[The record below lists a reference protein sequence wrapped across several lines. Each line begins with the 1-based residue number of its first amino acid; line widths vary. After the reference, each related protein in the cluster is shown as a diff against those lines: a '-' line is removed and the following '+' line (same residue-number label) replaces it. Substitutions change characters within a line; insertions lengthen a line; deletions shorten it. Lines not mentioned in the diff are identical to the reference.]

1 MSVILPATALTPLTG
16 GLAAKASASSMGT
29 SAESLSFSEV
39 FVLSLKTAP
48 VGTKAGAATVITQT
62 VEAVVAKAP
71 EEPQAEGS
79 YPADLLGAMVMAL
92 QTLDRAM
99 PTAPAITTAARSKS
113 APTDPEGLTATQG
126 SHHPAPETA
135 TTAPPIVSAMAA
147 GAPQPVHPAD
157 LTPAPVAA
165 PDAAPT
171 RPATD
176 TTPMPGH
183 TPAAPSIAHPLP
195 EAAIVSNTQSHTA
208 QAPQSSG
215 QKAMTSALHVPAKDD
230 TSTSTAIEPA
240 KGVITAAPVADL
252 PDTASTA
259 AASPVMASVTAFN
272 SVAERITQPVRP
284 ATLTPLTPQASV
296 AIPVAAPIAASVVS
310 PVAAPA
316 QFAADP
322 APLSAHTPVAKQAT
336 RNPPVTTVASST
348 PSPTVQTPQS
358 SRQNTVPS
366 ALPMPATGENTTN
379 PVAEPAK
386 GEITAAPVTD
396 LPGAASLVA
405 PSPVMA
411 PITAVDR
418 MVDGFTQPVR
428 PAAFTPFIPQ
438 APVAVPVVAAS
449 EVSPAA
455 SHAQAAADA
464 APLSAHTAAAQPTA
478 RTPPEAAVV
487 GSTSRH
493 IPQAPQSSGQ
503 NTLRASAKDAPPTS
517 PAIELAKGTITAAP
531 VTGLPDT
538 ASPAATRSPATAS
551 PVMTPV
557 TTFNR
562 VADGL
567 TQPVRPAGLTP
578 LTPQALVAAPIAA
591 SVPAPAAAPTRPA
604 ANTTS
609 VSIQTPVAQST
620 ARTLPETSLGSSTG
634 NQTTEIPATASAVP
648 TGPALATATV
658 MNGMAETLIRTV
670 SLMAQKQATPLQPA
684 ASPVRPALVNDAPA
698 EALATDGSTAPLL
711 PNLDTTSSTEAASS
725 FILSSNSDNLGH
737 GDTFDNT
744 ANNIVNTGFL
754 PQPGPTAPNPA
765 AAATGLANTH
775 PTDANVVQA
784 LLSPEVSS
792 KEWRHALSQQVVHLK
807 QSDQQVAELQ
817 LNPPGLGPLK
827 VTLAMVDQQMQLMF
841 VSAHAAVRAAVEAA
855 VPQLRASL
863 ADTGISLGNTTV
875 SADNQ
880 PQAAFAQS
888 QQNASQQRRA
898 YRQAS
903 QSTPASFNPGPASG
917 RSQPSHGRVDTFA

>member
-1 MSVILPATALTPLTG
+1 
-16 GLAAKASASSMGT
+16 
-29 SAESLSFSEV
+29 
-39 FVLSLKTAP
+39 
-48 VGTKAGAATVITQT
+48 
-62 VEAVVAKAP
+62 
-71 EEPQAEGS
+71 
-79 YPADLLGAMVMAL
+79 
-92 QTLDRAM
+92 
-99 PTAPAITTAARSKS
+99 
-113 APTDPEGLTATQG
+113 
-126 SHHPAPETA
+126 
-135 TTAPPIVSAMAA
+135 
-147 GAPQPVHPAD
+147 
-157 LTPAPVAA
+157 
-165 PDAAPT
+165 
-171 RPATD
+171 
-176 TTPMPGH
+176 
-183 TPAAPSIAHPLP
+183 
-195 EAAIVSNTQSHTA
+195 
-208 QAPQSSG
+208 
-215 QKAMTSALHVPAKDD
+215 
-230 TSTSTAIEPA
+230 
-240 KGVITAAPVADL
+240 
-252 PDTASTA
+252 
-259 AASPVMASVTAFN
+259 
-272 SVAERITQPVRP
+272 
-284 ATLTPLTPQASV
+284 
-296 AIPVAAPIAASVVS
+296 
-310 PVAAPA
+310 
-316 QFAADP
+316 
-322 APLSAHTPVAKQAT
+322 
-336 RNPPVTTVASST
+336 
-348 PSPTVQTPQS
+348 
-358 SRQNTVPS
+358 
-366 ALPMPATGENTTN
+366 
-379 PVAEPAK
+379 
-386 GEITAAPVTD
+386 
-396 LPGAASLVA
+396 
-405 PSPVMA
+405 
-411 PITAVDR
+411 
-418 MVDGFTQPVR
+418 
-428 PAAFTPFIPQ
+428 
-438 APVAVPVVAAS
+438 
-449 EVSPAA
+449 
-455 SHAQAAADA
+455 
-464 APLSAHTAAAQPTA
+464 
-478 RTPPEAAVV
+478 
-487 GSTSRH
+487 
-493 IPQAPQSSGQ
+493 
-503 NTLRASAKDAPPTS
+503 
-517 PAIELAKGTITAAP
+517 
-531 VTGLPDT
+531 
-538 ASPAATRSPATAS
+538 
-551 PVMTPV
+551 MTPV

-903 QSTPASFNPGPASG
+903 QSTPASFSPGPASG